1 MTNTSIWIP
10 IHGGLGGS
18 WTRDLSIANRTLLPL
33 NYQPPKLPFVVIIKK
48 DIIIYNNF
56 SLRLR
61 TGFPREQ
68 LIFRAANKK
77 MLKIYEEGESVAN
90 VPASVHGISY
100 FIYFEWPT
108 NVLWSSTSELKM
120 KHIPHSEQS
129 HIFFKSSGFKFDANT
144 ISECIVFN

>member
-1 MTNTSIWIP
+1 
-10 IHGGLGGS
+10 
-18 WTRDLSIANRTLLPL
+18 
-33 NYQPPKLPFVVIIKK
+33 VVIIKK

-129 HIFFKSSGFKFDANT
+129 HIFFKSSGFKFDANN
-144 ISECIVFN
+144 IRERIVFN